1 MSPKSATVAGF
12 ALGRN
17 DERAANL
24 HEHHAIPRPALAVT
38 LLALLLFPLL
48 LILIWTARD
57 PASRAGFIAALLS
70 YEAVVLAVLGGAH
83 WALATGPYGRARIAA
98 EWLTGLACL
107 ITAWA
112 CLNLPAHAAMTVLIA
127 AFFLVA
133 LRDVLRAEEAG
144 LPMWFAR
151 LRSYLTAAAI
161 VSAILAL
168 VHIVT

>member
-1 MSPKSATVAGF
+1 
-12 ALGRN
+12 
-17 DERAANL
+17 
-24 HEHHAIPRPALAVT
+24 
-38 LLALLLFPLL
+38 
-48 LILIWTARD
+48 
-57 PASRAGFIAALLS
+57 
-70 YEAVVLAVLGGAH
+70 VVLAVLGGAH

-107 ITAWA
+107 VTAWV

-133 LRDVLRAEEAG
+133 LRDVLSAEAAG

-161 VSAILAL
+161 VTAVLAL
-168 VHIVT
+168 IRIVT